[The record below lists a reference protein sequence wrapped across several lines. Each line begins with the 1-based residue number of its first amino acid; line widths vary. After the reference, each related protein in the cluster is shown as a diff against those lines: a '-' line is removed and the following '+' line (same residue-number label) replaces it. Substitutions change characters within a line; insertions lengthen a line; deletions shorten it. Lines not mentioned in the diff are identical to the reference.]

1 MGVGAA
7 EVLLCEGFVS
17 DGGKRGGGGGQAH
30 HSMPFKA
37 DDDGVDVV
45 LVQLR
50 LEFGAGALRVEKSIA
65 NAQVGRGV
73 QTGDGNVN
81 RSAKQSKSENE
92 QADEGEGG
100 GVEEGGRS
108 RRSCYN

>member
-1 MGVGAA
+1 
-7 EVLLCEGFVS
+7 
-17 DGGKRGGGGGQAH
+17 
-30 HSMPFKA
+30 MPFKA

-92 QADEGEGG
+92 QADEGKGG

>member
-1 MGVGAA
+1 MRQ
-7 EVLLCEGFVS
+7 EG
-17 DGGKRGGGGGQAH
+17 GEGQAH
-30 HSMPFKA
+30 HSMPFNA
-37 DDDGVDVV
+37 GDDGVDVV

-92 QADEGEGG
+92 QADEGEGWG
-100 GVEEGGRS
+100 ERRVEDQGVVVTI
-108 RRSCYN
+108 RRWRGKVQVDAHDAADEY